1 MILLLAC
8 AGQAPEPPPT
18 PDVVLVTLD
27 TLRADRVGA
36 YGDPLAQTPRLDT
49 LAAESALFRDAI
61 TPVPLTL
68 PAHTSMFSGQYPSE
82 HGLRDNAA
90 GVVGPEVPLVA
101 EQMTAAGYATGAF
114 VSAYVLDDAFGLDRG
129 FTTYDDALGGN
140 PERPASATVDAAM
153 AWWSTQSSPRMMWVH
168 LFDAHRPYVATGAT
182 GDAYRDE
189 VAVLDEAVGRLL
201 DAVGG
206 APLVIVTSDHG
217 ENLWDAQELEHG
229 MVLTRSVLR
238 VPLLVRPPGGLDGR
252 DQPEARTPPPR
263 PSSWLPVPEIDDAV
277 FNLDPV
283 PDAPVAARVVEGP
296 VSLTSVAGTILEYAG
311 LDGVGL
317 RHLVEGA
324 SPDGVVVA
332 ESLYSLLHYGWAPS
346 WFAIQDGEGM
356 LASPSPRG
364 FAVHQDPWLQTPLPA
379 NAALEAALEPHMEV
393 SDGGAVDP
401 DVQARLE
408 LLGYSTRSVRTSEDW
423 QVLPD
428 PAERMPLLHKVFIAQ
443 GQMASAPELAL
454 ASLEEAVAEDPRL
467 VDAWFS
473 VAQLRINAFD
483 VPGALQALDALLQVE
498 PTHWNALVLKQQLLQ
513 GQEDKVAEL
522 EVVLAMLQARP
533 TEAAVHHRHLRLLGE
548 LDRDPTEALTEAT
561 AAIPEDCGLRE
572 QLARRQAPS
581 EALVTLDQ
589 PGCDLAVL
597 RGELLVAEGRA
608 QEAVG
613 PLLSWMTEHPDDL
626 SGAVVTAEALVAL
639 DRCSEALPMLE
650 RVYTARRDPE
660 VLQTYRDCG
669 GTGF

>member
-8 AGQAPEPPPT
+8 AGQPPEPPLT

-36 YGDPLAQTPRLDT
+36 YGDPLAETPRLDA
-49 LAAESALFRDAI
+49 LASESALFREAI
-61 TPVPLTL
+61 TPIPLTL

-90 GVVGPEVPLVA
+90 GVVAPDVPLVA
-101 EQMTAAGYATGAF
+101 EQMRAGGYATGAF
-114 VSAYVLDDAFGLDRG
+114 VSAYVLDAAFGLDRG
-129 FTTYDDALGGN
+129 FTTYDDGLGGN
-140 PERPASATVDAAM
+140 PERPASATVDAALG
-153 AWWSTQSSPRMMWVH
+153 WWSTQSQPRMMWVH
-168 LFDAHRPYVATGAT
+168 LFEAHRPYVATGVT

-189 VAVLDEAVGRLL
+189 VAVLDAAVGRIL
-201 DAVGG
+201 DAVGDE
-206 APLVIVTSDHG
+206 ALVIVTADHG
-217 ENLWDAQELEHG
+217 ENLWDARELEHG

-263 PSSWLPVPEIDDAV
+263 PSSWVRVPEIDDAV

-283 PDAPVAARVVEGP
+283 PDAPVAARVVQGP
-296 VSLTSVAGTILEYAG
+296 VSLTALAGTMLEYVG

-324 SPDGVVVA
+324 SPEGVVVA

-346 WFAIQDGEGM
+346 WFATQAGEGV
-356 LASPSPRG
+356 LASPTARG
-364 FAVHQDPWLQTPLPA
+364 FAVYEDPWLQNPLPSH
-379 NAALEAALEPHMEV
+379 AALEAALQTHMEV
-393 SDGGAVDP
+393 SDGGVVEP
-401 DVQARLE
+401 ELQARLE
-408 LLGYSTRSVRTSEDW
+408 MLGYSTRSVRTSEDW
-423 QVLPD
+423 QSLPD

-454 ASLEEAVAEDPRL
+454 ASLEEAVDEDPRL

-483 VPGALQALDALLQVE
+483 VPGALQALDALLHVE

-513 GQEDKVAEL
+513 GQDDKVAEL
-522 EVVLAMLQARP
+522 EVVAAMLQARP
-533 TEAAVHHRHLRLLGE
+533 TEAAVHHRRLRLLRE
-548 LDRDPTEALTEAT
+548 LDRDLSAALEEAT
-561 AAIPEDCGLRE
+561 AAMPKDCGLRE
-572 QLARRQAPS
+572 QLARGQEPT
-581 EALVTLDQ
+581 EALNTLDR

-597 RGELLVAEGRA
+597 RGELLMAAGRA

-613 PLLSWMTEHPDDL
+613 PLLTWMKEHPDDL
-626 SGAVVTAEALVAL
+626 AGAMVTANALVAL
-639 DRCSEALPMLE
+639 DRCSEALPLLEML
-650 RVYTARRDPE
+650 YTARRDPD
-660 VLQTYRDCG
+660 VLKTYRDCG